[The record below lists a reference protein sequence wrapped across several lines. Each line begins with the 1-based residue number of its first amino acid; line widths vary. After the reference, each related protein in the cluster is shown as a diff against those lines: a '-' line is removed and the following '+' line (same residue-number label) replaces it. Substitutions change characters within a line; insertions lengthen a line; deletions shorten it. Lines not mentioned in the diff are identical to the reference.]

1 MSSELL
7 GTFHRLVWCSH
18 RRRIK
23 TEKKAKVVAAV
34 WGTEL
39 IKSIAALAILLQ
51 DIAYRPGAIYP
62 ILQFSRCKIAIAWQR
77 KNRFRPQTVATTFAF
92 IFLSFFYGTD
102 KRLLVVGWCYQIGIS
117 LNQRN

>member
-39 IKSIAALAILLQ
+39 IQFFAVLAILHQ
-51 DIAYRPGAIYP
+51 DDLKKGMNTSYSSYRPVAIHR
-62 ILQFSRCKIAIAWQR
+62 ILQII
-77 KNRFRPQTVATTFAF
+77 
-92 IFLSFFYGTD
+92 
-102 KRLLVVGWCYQIGIS
+102 LVQNS
-117 LNQRN
+117 